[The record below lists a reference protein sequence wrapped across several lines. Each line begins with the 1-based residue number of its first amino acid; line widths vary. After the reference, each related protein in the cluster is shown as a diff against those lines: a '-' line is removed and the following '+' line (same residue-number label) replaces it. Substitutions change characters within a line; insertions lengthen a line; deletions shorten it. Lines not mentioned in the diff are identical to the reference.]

1 MMLDPGAFRAV
12 LGRFASGVTVVSTVH
27 GGLDH
32 AMTASAFSSVSMDP
46 PLVAVFVDRQARFH
60 DAVVASR
67 RWAVSIL
74 AESGQ
79 DAATWFA
86 HQGRPE
92 LGQFDQVDHVRGDA
106 TGAPLVRQAIGWL
119 ECLTWAEY
127 DGGDHLILV
136 GEVVAAR
143 VLPDGAVTDAE
154 GSDRPLLY
162 HRSHYA
168 ALLRSLADERSQV
181 ALRAAI
187 IEDGANEA
195 EHRGSGADER
205 G

>member
-1 MMLDPGAFRAV
+1 MTLDRLAFRAV

-27 GGLDH
+27 RGLDH
-32 AMTASAFSSVSMDP
+32 AMTASAFSSVSLDP
-46 PLVAVFVDRQARFH
+46 PLVAVFVNRRNRFH

-79 DAATWFA
+79 DAASWFA
-86 HQGRPE
+86 SSGRPE
-92 LGQFDQVDHVRGDA
+92 PGQFDRVDHVRGEL
-106 TGAPLVRQAIGWL
+106 TGAPLVRDSIGWL
-119 ECLTWAEY
+119 ECETWAEY

-136 GEVVAAR
+136 GRVVSAR
-143 VLPDGAVTDAE
+143 VLPDDTDTGPE
-154 GSDRPLLY
+154 GWDRPLVY

-168 ALLRSLADERSQV
+168 ALLRSSADERSQV

-187 IEDGANEA
+187 IEDGYDDG
-195 EHRGSGADER
+195 HRESGAHER

>member
-1 MMLDPGAFRAV
+1 MTLDHLAFRAA

-46 PLVAVFVDRQARFH
+46 PLVAVFVDRRNRFH

-67 RWAVSIL
+67 LWAVSIL

-79 DAATWFA
+79 DAASWFA
-86 HQGRPE
+86 SRGRPE
-92 LGQFDQVDHVRGDA
+92 YGQFDRVDHARGEV

-119 ECLTWAEY
+119 ECETWAEY

-136 GEVVAAR
+136 GRVVTAR
-143 VLPDGAVTDAE
+143 VLPDDNGADGA
-154 GSDRPLLY
+154 DRPLLY

-168 ALLRSLADERSQV
+168 AVLRSSADERSQV

-187 IEDGANEA
+187 IEDGVYEGV
-195 EHRGSGADER
+195 HRGTGAHER